1 MARFLRFP
9 EFSFSQF
16 LVLSFLSSS
25 CSLDFYNFL
34 FFANSGFRIFSF
46 SPFFEISR
54 FIKCS
59 FVRFPVFPLFSI
71 IVFSCFSFF
80 SFYNL
85 IVFLF
90 SEKCILSWFTV
101 PPLYRSLCISLV
113 LSFSI
118 SFSLSSLLGA
128 PSRYHCLS
136 IKLSLFLPFSI
147 LRCLLF
153 LFL

>member
-34 FFANSGFRIFSF
+34 FFPNSGFRIFSF
-46 SPFFEISR
+46 FEISR
-54 FIKCS
+54 FIKLS
-59 FVRFPVFPLFSI
+59 FVRFPVFSLLSI
-71 IVFSCFSFF
+71 IVFSWFSLF
-80 SFYNL
+80 SFYNF

-101 PPLYRSLCISLV
+101 PPLYRSLCLSLV

-128 PSRYHCLS
+128 PSRSHCLY